1 MRRLALILSLLLA
14 AMPAAAQ
21 TALPTQL
28 EDVQLGAAET
38 LFVANRPVAVL
49 RATVGGTKAAERV
62 ARAKARIDALS
73 RWTDSSRVV
82 AEAARIGNVEGVFV
96 TSGSTLLFALLPQD
110 LDPETGLTLAEA
122 GDSAAGNLQSA
133 LQARADSQRLPV
145 LLRGI
150 GLSLLATVVLSL
162 LLRGIFRLRRRILE
176 HPLTERVSQRLHVHG
191 VDLASI
197 ITAVDRALTKLTA
210 LGLVVVVLYLYL
222 TFVFRQFPFSEPWGR
237 ELGGYL
243 RELLG
248 TFGMGIVH
256 AVPGLFAVVLIML
269 IARIVS
275 RLTNTFFLSVEDG
288 RLELAWLEPETAK
301 ASRRLAIGLIWIF
314 AIIVAYPYVPG
325 SQSPV
330 FKGVSVMVGLMA
342 TLGATGVVN
351 HFVSGMVIVY
361 SRACRVGEV
370 IKAGE
375 VEGLVMQVGVLSTK
389 IATKKREEITVP
401 NAVLV
406 SHSIVNY
413 SRLAKAKGA
422 ILATTVTIGYD
433 APWRQVHQLLLQSA
447 AKVDGIR
454 ADPAPFVLQRSL
466 SDFYV
471 EYELRMHFDRVEE
484 RHELLSLVHQE
495 IQDAFN
501 AAGVQIMSP
510 HFEGQ
515 PDWKV
520 WVPRTKW
527 QGLPPEEA

>member
-1 MRRLALILSLLLA
+1 MRRLVLTLSLLLA
-14 AMPAAAQ
+14 AAPAAAQ

-28 EDVQLGAAET
+28 GDVALGVPDT

-49 RATVGGTKAAERV
+49 RASIGGTAAAERV
-62 ARAKARIDALS
+62 ARAKARIDALP

-82 AEAARIGNVEGVFV
+82 AEAARIGDVEGMFV

-110 LDPETGLTLAEA
+110 IDPEARLTLAEA
-122 GDSAAGNLQSA
+122 GAAAARDLQAA
-133 LQARADSQRLPV
+133 LQAKAESQRLPV
-145 LLRGI
+145 LLRGV
-150 GLSLLATVVLSL
+150 GFSLLATVVLYL

-191 VDLASI
+191 LDLAGMV
-197 ITAVDRALTKLTA
+197 TAVDRALTKLTA
-210 LGLVVVVLYLYL
+210 LALTIVVVYLYL

-248 TFGMGIVH
+248 TFGMGILH
-256 AVPGLFAVVLIML
+256 GIPGLFAVALIMV
-269 IARIVS
+269 IARVVA
-275 RLTNTFFLSVEDG
+275 RLTNAFFLNVEEG
-288 RLELAWLEPETAK
+288 RLELSWLEPETAK
-301 ASRRLAIGLIWIF
+301 ASRRLAIGIIWIF

-325 SQSPV
+325 SASPV

-375 VEGLVMQVGVLSTK
+375 VEGMVMQVGVLSTK

-406 SHSIVNY
+406 GHSIVNY

-422 ILATTVTIGYD
+422 IISTTVTIGYD
-433 APWRQVHQLLLQSA
+433 APWRQVHELLLTSA
-447 AKVDGIR
+447 GKVAGIR
-454 ADPAPFVLQRSL
+454 PDPAPFVLQRSL

-471 EYELRMHFDRVEE
+471 EYELRMHIDQVEE
-484 RHELLSLVHQE
+484 RLELLSKVHQE

-520 WVPRTKW
+520 WVPRAKW
-527 QGLPPEEA
+527 QGLPPEQG